1 MVRPGLAFNK
11 PYSAVYFGI
20 KSDSVELVVLNP
32 DIVFKLIY
40 ELRCLLRLCVDSLH
54 QRATFSFA
62 NVVVRCMR
70 LPTVVSCIT

>member
-1 MVRPGLAFNK
+1 MGRGEVRLYYMVRPGLAFNK

-40 ELRCLLRLCVDSLH
+40 ELRCLLRL
-54 QRATFSFA
+54 
-62 NVVVRCMR
+62 
-70 LPTVVSCIT
+70 

>member
-11 PYSAVYFGI
+11 PYSAVYLGI

-40 ELRCLLRLCVDSLH
+40 ELK
-54 QRATFSFA
+54 
-62 NVVVRCMR
+62 
-70 LPTVVSCIT
+70 LPSPPLS